1 MNRVKRFILA
11 FKKSKAKAKNSKSRH
26 SWVKERK
33 DRLFDISECVC
44 DLEDVPCSHRR
55 VHCKRVDCDV
65 QHVLCTCE
73 RKVPPEYRH
82 ALKDQRLMV
91 TDIGKPH
98 QIHNVY
104 YTIKLVSYC
113 LNINCLMNYLS

>member
-1 MNRVKRFILA
+1 MYRVKRFISA
-11 FKKSKAKAKNSKSRH
+11 FKKSKAKAKNSKSRQA
-26 SWVKERK
+26 WVKERK
-33 DRLFDISECVC
+33 DKLFDISECVC

-55 VHCKRVDCDV
+55 IHCKKVDCDV

-98 QIHNVY
+98 QIRNVY
-104 YTIKLVSYC
+104 YSVRIRSVIYQTSY
-113 LNINCLMNYLS
+113 LLFKY